1 MGDNCAHLVFMTTE
15 GFLSKLIRFDEE
27 GAVSHVCAVLDDG
40 SAVSADLGVGV
51 KRESAIDA
59 MAGATMQI
67 TVDIQMTS
75 EQYAAWHDYLERRV
89 GEPFDL
95 RGVIGIAMHMS
106 LHTIGAAYCAS
117 LQVGALRHCQFFPR
131 VLAQRFHLVSPVVLL
146 LMLQARSLSSVII
159 HEPVTL

>member
-1 MGDNCAHLVFMTTE
+1 MGDNCAHLVFMTTA
-15 GFLSKLIRFDEE
+15 GFLSRVIRFDEE

-40 SAVSADLGVGV
+40 SAISADLGCGV
-51 KRESAIDA
+51 KREPALDA
-59 MAGATMQI
+59 MTGATMQI
-67 TVDIQMTS
+67 TADIQMTP
-75 EQYAAWHDYLERRV
+75 EQYAAWHDYLEKRV

-95 RGVIGIAMHMS
+95 KGVIGIAMHMD
-106 LHTIGAAYCAS
+106 LHTVGAAYCAS

-159 HEPVTL
+159 HDPVII